1 MGNTCTPVADAYWC
15 MAKPIQYCKVNN
27 NNNKEKKITL
37 IIIESL
43 NDSLLHIIGVPIE
56 EN

>member
-1 MGNTCTPVADAYWC
+1 MHPWWMHVGVWQNLYNIVMY
-15 MAKPIQYCKVNN
+15 IIIII
-27 NNNKEKKITL
+27 KEKKITL